1 MIFIQ
6 EKLIMYANNQ
16 DKHEKLE
23 SICGGGNNIDLILHT
38 LKLEKFTTIITYLP
52 QISFMSRVLVPR
64 PIHHLD
70 IGLVS
75 YTHAS
80 RMEWNS

>member
-38 LKLEKFTTIITYLP
+38 LKLEKFTTIIT
-52 QISFMSRVLVPR
+52 
-64 PIHHLD
+64 
-70 IGLVS
+70 
-75 YTHAS
+75 
-80 RMEWNS
+80 